1 MQAALEQVAQHCSAE
16 LDAYTQC
23 VERHPDDWSAACAA
37 RQQELNAC
45 SAKCSGLV
53 NSLKERCQPQIEQYE
68 RCLKANPSN
77 ADTCVP
83 LLEKLWVCTEEAF
96 GSPADARSGS

>member
-1 MQAALEQVAQHCSAE
+1 MLGEVVRRHQLKNTRLACDTALLRS
-16 LDAYTQC
+16 
-23 VERHPDDWSAACAA
+23 
-37 RQQELNAC
+37 
-45 SAKCSGLV
+45 SGLV
-53 NSLKERCQPQIEQYE
+53 NSLKQRCQPQIEQYE